1 MIADKPFKFDKS
13 QRLLTPKDFK
23 AMSGRHTK
31 PDENQSQPVVIFK
44 IHQPNLL
51 FFVKV
56 VLADTQ
62 RQATVNR
69 LGLAITKK
77 KVKRAH
83 ERNRIKRLT
92 REHFRLHQHQLNAQV
107 DILLTIKQFSDDMPN
122 EAIVQ
127 QLAMGFNLINDKI
140 RKLKRS

>member
-1 MIADKPFKFDKS
+1 MTADKPFKFDKS

-31 PDENQSQPVVIFK
+31 TGENQSQPVVMFK

-62 RQATVNR
+62 RQAAVNR

-83 ERNRIKRLT
+83 
-92 REHFRLHQHQLNAQV
+92 
-107 DILLTIKQFSDDMPN
+107 
-122 EAIVQ
+122 
-127 QLAMGFNLINDKI
+127 
-140 RKLKRS
+140 